1 MRKPFTIELIAVTLL
16 IVALPMVS
24 MCAEAQGYG
33 RPGNYT
39 VMPPVY
45 GGNGFAHQTIYGPD
59 GSYNITHFPSTHG
72 YGYQPNYG
80 YNRPFAEG
88 YQMGRDLGTIINMFK
103 GQQ

>member
-1 MRKPFTIELIAVTLL
+1 MKTALIALTFALVT
-16 IVALPMVS
+16 VQAQ
-24 MCAEAQGYG
+24 AQGYG

-45 GGNGFAHQTIYGPD
+45 GGNGFAHQTVYGPD
-59 GSYNITHFPSTHG
+59 GAYNITHFPGTHN

-88 YQMGRDLGTIINMFK
+88 AQMGRDIGTIFRALSGN
-103 GQQ
+103 